1 MLLVNK
7 LLNKHIA
14 ITISKITFNIKVRGE
29 FKISFRSHGEMEENM
44 PKVVVVYL
52 STSGNTKAMAD
63 AIAQGVESRNV
74 DVSVVSFHEAKM
86 EDIKSAY
93 AIAIGSST
101 FHYKMLP
108 PMEKFIDSLAKANV
122 NGKTG
127 AAFGSYGWSGEAPV
141 MIAEKMRALGMKV
154 IDPVL
159 RIQYKPEDKD
169 LEECKRLGKDIA
181 NKVKKEST
189 KPGSIPKHEDVP
201 ISPHDV
207 KMGEGGH

>member
-1 MLLVNK
+1 
-7 LLNKHIA
+7 
-14 ITISKITFNIKVRGE
+14 
-29 FKISFRSHGEMEENM
+29 M
-44 PKVVVVYL
+44 PKLVVVYL

-63 AIAQGVESRNV
+63 AIVEGAQSRNIDAV
-74 DVSVVSFHEAKM
+74 AMNFHEARI
-86 EDIKSAY
+86 EDIKAAD

-108 PMEKFIDSLAKANV
+108 PMEKFIEGLSKANV
-122 NGKTG
+122 KGKIG

-141 MIAEKMRALGMKV
+141 MIAEKMRELGMDV

-159 RIQYKPEDKD
+159 RIQYQPVEKD

-181 NKVKKEST
+181 NKVKKKYT
-189 KPGSIPKHEDVP
+189 RPGSEPKRKEAPV
-201 ISPHDV
+201 SMQEV